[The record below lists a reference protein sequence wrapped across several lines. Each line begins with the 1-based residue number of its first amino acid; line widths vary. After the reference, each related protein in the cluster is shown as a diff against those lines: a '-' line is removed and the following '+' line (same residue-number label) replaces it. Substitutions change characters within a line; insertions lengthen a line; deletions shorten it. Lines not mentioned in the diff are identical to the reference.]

1 MSGTGS
7 HRVIQP
13 GDLLF
18 GEDHDF
24 VVNAYIALLGRWP
37 DPNGHAHYIAL
48 IHNRPERRVEVLH
61 ALAQSE
67 EARRPDHAG
76 LRVEFRGGPILP
88 SDPRHALAVALDLRT
103 GFLHGEIERLR
114 EALELLSGPGGPE
127 LAGLGSEL
135 LEAREAEL
143 RGEIEAVRRETRER
157 LDGIVALLRDRGAL
171 APDAPSPAATAEER
185 VAQALSHTF
194 ADYVGDLL
202 AVAETRFEARL
213 RAIEAR
219 LLAHGGGGSDRGT
232 P

>member
-1 MSGTGS
+1 MTAAPP
-7 HRVIQP
+7 RRPVRA

-24 VVNAYIALLGRWP
+24 VVNAYLAMLGRWP
-37 DPNGHAHYIAL
+37 DADGYAHYVAA
-48 IHNRPERRVEVLH
+48 IHNQPERRVEVLQ
-61 ALAQSE
+61 ALAASE
-67 EARRPDHAG
+67 EARRPGQAG
-76 LRVEFRGGPILP
+76 PRVELPEGPILP

-103 GFLHGEIERLR
+103 GALKAEIERLR

-135 LEAREAEL
+135 LEMREAEL
-143 RGEIEAVRRETRER
+143 RSEIEAVRREMRER
-157 LDGIVALLRDRGAL
+157 LDGLAELLRGLGAL
-171 APDAPSPAATAEER
+171 PPGAPAPAATAEER
-185 VAQALSHTF
+185 IAQALSRTM

-202 AVAETRFEARL
+202 AVAELRLDARL

-219 LLAHGGGGSDRGT
+219 LLAAGAAPPPG

>member
-1 MSGTGS
+1 MTEA
-7 HRVIQP
+7 RPRRPVQP

-37 DPNGHAHYIAL
+37 DAAGYAHYIAA
-48 IHNRPERRVEVLH
+48 IHNQPERRVEVLL
-61 ALAQSE
+61 AMAQSE
-67 EARRPDHAG
+67 EARRPGSTAQG
-76 LRVEFRGGPILP
+76 VEFPDGPILP

-103 GFLHGEIERLR
+103 GFLRAEIERLR
-114 EALELLSGPGGPE
+114 EAVELLSGPGGPQ

-143 RGEIEAVRRETRER
+143 RSEIEAVRREMRER
-157 LDGIVALLRDRGAL
+157 LEGIVGLLRDRGAL
-171 APDAPSPAATAEER
+171 AADLPSPTVTAEER
-185 VAQALSHTF
+185 VAQALTRTM

-219 LLAHGGGGSDRGT
+219 LVAVGAAT
-232 P
+232 PPQAP

>member
-1 MSGTGS
+1 MTGLP
-7 HRVIQP
+7 RTIQP

-37 DPNGHAHYIAL
+37 DAAGHAHYTAA
-48 IHNRPERRVEVLH
+48 IHNQPERRVEVLH
-61 ALAQSE
+61 ALAGSE
-67 EARRPDHAG
+67 EARRPG
-76 LRVEFRGGPILP
+76 RSGPRVVFPEGPILP

-103 GFLHGEIERLR
+103 SFLRAETERLQ
-114 EALELLSGPGGPE
+114 EALDLLGGPGGPQ

-143 RGEIEAVRRETRER
+143 RSEIEALRREMRAR
-157 LDGIVALLRDRGAL
+157 LEGLRGVLPGA
-171 APDAPSPAATAEER
+171 ASTAEER
-185 VAQALSHTF
+185 VAEALARSL
-194 ADYVGDLL
+194 ADYVCDMI

-213 RAIEAR
+213 RALEAR
-219 LLAHGGGGSDRGT
+219 IAALGAQGARGA